1 MNAVFFAHDSIVD
14 ARADARLCLRCG
26 AGAAL
31 RLLARLDYRVFVL
44 CLAGA
49 PAPARDAHAHAQ
61 GAADRLDDLLFREH
75 VELSGYYADALH
87 DGAAGMALAQA
98 DADAGPSLALRA
110 AHEHGVAL
118 ASSWLVGSTLRAI
131 EAGNR
136 AGCRSVL
143 IDDGRERAWRL
154 GKHRVPHRVVGDVYA
169 AAILIANAG
178 D

>member
-14 ARADARLCLRCG
+14 AQADARLCLRCG

-44 CLAGA
+44 CLAGT
-49 PAPARDAHAHAQ
+49 PAPARDAHMGAQ
-61 GAADRLDDLLFREH
+61 GAAERLDDLLFREH

-87 DGAAGMALAQA
+87 EGAADTALARA
-98 DADAGPSLALRA
+98 DEGASQTLALRA
-110 AHEHGVAL
+110 AYEHGVAL

-143 IDDGRERAWRL
+143 IDDGKEQAWRL
-154 GKHRVPHRVVGDVYA
+154 GKHRVPHHVAPDVYA
-169 AAILIANAG
+169 AAILIANAA